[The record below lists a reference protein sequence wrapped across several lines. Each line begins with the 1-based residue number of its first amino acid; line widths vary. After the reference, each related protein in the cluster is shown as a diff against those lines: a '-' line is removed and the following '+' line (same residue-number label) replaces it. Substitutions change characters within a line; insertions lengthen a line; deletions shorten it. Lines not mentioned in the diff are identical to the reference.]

1 MQIAS
6 SPVYL
11 DTSALAKLYV
21 AESGSATLEA
31 AIVGRRDLIVSE
43 LAVTELCSTIA
54 RRAREGDLSA
64 GHAQRLY
71 QRLLR
76 DCAAGE
82 FRRAELTASIHRG
95 AERLLLSLGRR
106 IALRAADALHLAL
119 AAGYEAHALITFD
132 TRMRA
137 AAEAMGTFE
146 VAA

>member
-1 MQIAS
+1 VQIAS

-31 AIVGRRDLIVSE
+31 ALVGRRDLIVSE
-43 LAVTELCSTIA
+43 LAVTELSSTIA

-64 GHAQRLY
+64 AHAQRLY
-71 QRLLR
+71 QRILQ
-76 DCAAGE
+76 DCAGGE
-82 FRRAELTASIHRG
+82 FRRAELTAGVHRD
-95 AERLLLSLGRR
+95 AERLLLGLGRR
-106 IALRAADALHLAL
+106 VALRAADALHLAL
-119 AAGYEAHALITFD
+119 AAAHTAQVLITFD

-146 VAA
+146 VPV